1 MLDNSDNTDNTY
13 TSFKDFPLVEI
24 WQEKPEIILITDIK
38 QKIVIIQTDNHYISP
53 HSLPPQTLQEILR
66 SNLSQVIHIQI
77 FFRIQVGTQH
87 IHAKTPAVS
96 NPIRFP

>member
-38 QKIVIIQTDNHYISP
+38 QKIVIIQLVVLQRFSYYRQIGITPTQS
-53 HSLPPQTLQEILR
+53 SL
-66 SNLSQVIHIQI
+66 
-77 FFRIQVGTQH
+77 
-87 IHAKTPAVS
+87 AVLK
-96 NPIRFP
+96 